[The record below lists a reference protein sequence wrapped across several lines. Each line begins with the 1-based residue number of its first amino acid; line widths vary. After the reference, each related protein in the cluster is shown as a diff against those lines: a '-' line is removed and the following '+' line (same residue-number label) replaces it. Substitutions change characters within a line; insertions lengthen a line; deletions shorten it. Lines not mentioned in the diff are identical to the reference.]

1 MPFADFHAAY
11 FNVRQDG
18 DVVVADV
25 VVPQLTEEENID
37 QLGQEF
43 FTLVGQYECRRL
55 VVDLSKVEYA
65 SSAALGKLITLHRRL
80 HRVDGQLVLCGVTGA
95 LAEILTTSRLMD
107 YFQVTDDVDQAV
119 ARLKASG

>member
-1 MPFADFHAAY
+1 
-11 FNVRQDG
+11 
-18 DVVVADV
+18 VVDV

-43 FTLVGQYECRRL
+43 FTLIGQYECRRL

-80 HRVDGQLVLCGVTGA
+80 HRSDGQLVLCGITGA
-95 LAEILTTSRLMD
+95 LADILTTSRLMD
-107 YFQVTDDVDQAV
+107 YFQVTDNADQAV
-119 ARLKASG
+119 ARLTSSG